1 MDRVVSIEAS
11 GHESSKFQV
20 QSSKRQAV
28 SSTLNLELFRQVQ
41 THCPRPERLTVNF
54 ANSARSVARLAANF
68 SGVWVKMACSLW
80 KFFLYKEAQARISGL
95 HEIRSDES

>member
-1 MDRVVSIEAS
+1 MDRVVIEAS
-11 GHESSKFQV
+11 GHEGSKFQV

-28 SSTLNLELFRQVQ
+28 SSTLNLELFKEVQ
-41 THCPRPERLTVNF
+41 PHCPRPERLTVNF